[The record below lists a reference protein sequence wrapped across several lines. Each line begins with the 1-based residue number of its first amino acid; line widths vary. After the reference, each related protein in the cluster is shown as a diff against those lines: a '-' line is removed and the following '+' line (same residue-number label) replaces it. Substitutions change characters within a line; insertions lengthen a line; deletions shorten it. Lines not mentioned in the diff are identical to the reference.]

1 MKLKIFLLYIRYNYS
16 IFILCIK
23 QYIVEKEK
31 RILIIELEAEPILQ
45 NVQLLD
51 YKMRNLH

>member
-16 IFILCIK
+16 IFILRIK

-31 RILIIELEAEPILQ
+31 RILIIELEAKPILQ

>member
-1 MKLKIFLLYIRYNYS
+1 MHK
-16 IFILCIK
+16 
-23 QYIVEKEK
+23 YIVEKEK

>member
-16 IFILCIK
+16 IFILCMK

>member
-31 RILIIELEAEPILQ
+31 RILIIELEAKPILQ

>member
-45 NVQLLD
+45 NVQLLN